1 MMNPQKLK
9 LEEVQVESF
18 ETGSTGLWQGTV
30 EGHEVLLGTGPIKC
44 GTQFGPNCPTQKA
57 TGPCGC

>member
-9 LEEVQVESF
+9 LDEVRVESF
-18 ETGSTGLWQGTV
+18 ETGSAEPLRGTV
-30 EGHEVLLGTGPIKC
+30 EGHEALLATRIIKC
-44 GTQFGPNCPTQKA
+44 GTNGGPYCETQKL